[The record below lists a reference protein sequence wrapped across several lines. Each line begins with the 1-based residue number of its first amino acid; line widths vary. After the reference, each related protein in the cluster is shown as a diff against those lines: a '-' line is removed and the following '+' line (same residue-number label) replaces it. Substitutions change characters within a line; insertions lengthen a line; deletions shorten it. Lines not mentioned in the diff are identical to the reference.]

1 VVYGQDFLP
10 DIRHHVVSLDLSE
23 TADRPAV
30 EPGMEVSVAYQP
42 IQFII
47 NDINRNRRMAFLGKY
62 ISDVIGAVRSLL
74 KGMRLTGYYFTHHK
88 EIITQQY
95 PDNKETMKLP
105 ERFRG
110 EVVMPHD
117 EKNEHACT
125 GCTACEL
132 ACPNG
137 TIKIITKFD
146 VTPEGKKK
154 KALDTFIYHLELC
167 TMCNLCIE
175 ACPTDAIK
183 MAQNFEHSVYDRS
196 KLTKKLN
203 NPGSKI
209 REGVE

>member
-1 VVYGQDFLP
+1 MFLK
-10 DIRHHVVSLDLSE
+10 E
-23 TADRPAV
+23 
-30 EPGMEVSVAYQP
+30 
-42 IQFII
+42 
-47 NDINRNRRMAFLGKY
+47 Y
-62 ISDVIGAVRSLL
+62 ISDVYNGVTSLL
-74 KGMRLTGYYFTHHK
+74 KGMRKTGYYFFHPK
-88 EIITQQY
+88 EIITEQY
-95 PDNKETMKLP
+95 PDNRATLKLS

-117 EKNEHACT
+117 ENNEHTCT

-146 VTPEGKKK
+146 ITPEGKKK
-154 KALDTFIYHLELC
+154 KAIDTFIYHLELC

-175 ACPTDAIK
+175 SCPSDAIK

-209 REGVE
+209 KEGID

>member
-1 VVYGQDFLP
+1 MFLKEYIKDVYTG
-10 DIRHHVVSLDLSE
+10 V
-23 TADRPAV
+23 T
-30 EPGMEVSVAYQP
+30 
-42 IQFII
+42 
-47 NDINRNRRMAFLGKY
+47 
-62 ISDVIGAVRSLL
+62 SLL
-74 KGMRLTGYYFTHHK
+74 KGMRKTGYYFFHPK
-88 EIITQQY
+88 EIITEQY
-95 PDNKETMKLP
+95 PDNRDTLKLSA
-105 ERFRG
+105 RFRG

-117 EKNEHACT
+117 ANNEHDCT

-146 VTPEGKKK
+146 ISPEGKKK
-154 KALDTFIYHLELC
+154 KAIDTFVYHLELC

-183 MAQNFEHSVYDRS
+183 MAQNFEHSVFDRS

-203 NPGSKI
+203 LPGSKI